1 MGGAL
6 NLHSAINPPG
16 VPQETLYFQFT
27 FTYKVIISGNLANMA
42 MKFKVL

>member
-16 VPQETLYFQFT
+16 VSEGKLYLQFT
-27 FTYKVIISGNLANMA
+27 FTYKVITSGSLANKA